1 VRRPLVCSLVALL
14 GASALPGARAAGI
27 SPIEEQ
33 LRGHRGRIVVLNF
46 WAAWC
51 GPCRNELPLLAG
63 LQREYEERG
72 VRFVGASTDAPD
84 DREEAEALLARS
96 GVAYPIVFGLTD
108 AEMRPL
114 GLGSLLPV
122 TAVFDRDGAPVFRLV
137 GEVTKKRLVERL
149 EWLLG
154 ERDGRPPKEL
164 VLPPGVDAADYEE

>member
-1 VRRPLVCSLVALL
+1 VRRGLVWSLFALL
-14 GASALPGARAAGI
+14 GASALPGARAAEV

-51 GPCRNELPLLAG
+51 GPCKNELPLLAG

-72 VRFVGASTDAPD
+72 VQVIGASTDAPD
-84 DREEAEALLARS
+84 EREEAEALLAKT
-96 GVAYPIVFGLTD
+96 GVAYPIVFGLSD
-108 AEMRPL
+108 VEMQQV
-114 GLGSLLPV
+114 GLGSLLPA
-122 TAVFDRDGAPVFRLV
+122 TAIFDQDGARAFRLV

-154 ERDGRPPKEL
+154 EHDGRPPKEL